1 MLLTGTNKIK
11 GILSLSLGKTIL
23 EVGKGK
29 TVSLSSS
36 DAKRA
41 EVQMA
46 INSGYLEVS
55 GSADP
60 DDYEK
65 KALYKN
71 VYTRD
76 LTMNIFSHPIAP
88 GQVFSVS
95 EEEFNSPDI
104 RAAIK
109 RGFIRPADSP
119 AKSEIKEEKVN
130 ISDLMT
136 KKTEKHGLDMDDAFD
151 TNEEIVLSDAKTVN
165 KRYNTPII
173 DSENPEP
180 IIPPDIPHTST
191 VWDPSDGGEAYKK
204 LNKVYQDAKKR
215 DIQFTPN
222 NEETDIDFV
231 DKNKSAQDLD
241 FIDQEQGKNKKNDQL

>member
-29 TVSLSSS
+29 TVSLSGS

-46 INSGYLEVS
+46 INAGYLEVS
-55 GSADP
+55 GVADP

-65 KALYKN
+65 KVLYKN
-71 VYTRD
+71 VYNRD
-76 LTMNIFSHPIAP
+76 LTMNIFNHPIAP
-88 GQVFSVS
+88 GQVFSVT

-119 AKSEIKEEKVN
+119 VKTEKVQEEVIN

-136 KKTEKHGLDMDDAFD
+136 SSKKNIDLADAFD
-151 TNEEIVLSDAKTVN
+151 TNEEIVLSDAKTTT
-165 KRYNTPII
+165 KRFNTPII
-173 DSENPEP
+173 DSENPDP
-180 IIPPDIPHTST
+180 IIPPDTPHTST
-191 VWDPSDGGEAYKK
+191 VWDPSDGGEAYRK
-204 LNKVYQDAKKR
+204 LNKAYQEAKNR
-215 DIQFTPN
+215 DIQFTEN
-222 NEETDIDFV
+222 KELDVEFVDKKNSAQEIDFV
-231 DKNKSAQDLD
+231 DQEPRNKP
-241 FIDQEQGKNKKNDQL
+241 KNDQL